1 MTVFAGNRDA
11 LSEAAL
17 IRVSFRIC
25 WLRSQEWRYFSNAIV
40 LTATCPSVRRT

>member
-17 IRVSFRIC
+17 IRVSYNH
-25 WLRSQEWRYFSNAIV
+25 RSGAAIGDGCMTV
-40 LTATCPSVRRT
+40 